1 MNKTSTQLSVMKD
14 RVVRGYAVKRL
25 PLGEYLRAMDMLSET
40 PERLMS
46 SCFPGMDAAQV
57 LAQLR
62 SIDKEMLTALIIRM
76 MSAAPK
82 EAVQLVAILTGVPKE
97 ALHDDPNI
105 GLDGL
110 AEMIEV
116 FWEINGIEN
125 FIKAAERMAA
135 KIKEIRKA
143 GSNG

>member
-1 MNKTSTQLSVMKD
+1 MEKSSTKLSTMNSKY
-14 RVVRGYAVKRL
+14 VRGYKVSRL
-25 PLGEYLRAMDMLSET
+25 PLGEYLRAMDMIRDM
-40 PERLMS
+40 PEEIVQA
-46 SCFPGMDAAQV
+46 CYPGMDAGQV
-57 LAQLR
+57 LAQLKT
-62 SIDKEMLTALIIRM
+62 INKETLTALIVRM
-76 MSAAPK
+76 VGVVPK
-82 EAVQLVAILTGVPKE
+82 EAVQLVAVLTGVPKE

-135 KIKEIRKA
+135 RVKAIRGG
-143 GSNG
+143 GSKG